1 MTQKQ
6 KQKPQRRMKNIYFAP
21 EELTVYLEWKEEFR
35 ETKIMEYLP
44 RILIRELKK
53 DISRG
58 RIQ

>member
-21 EELTVYLEWKEEFR
+21 EELKVYLEWKEEFR